1 MNKISN
7 TFISNHA
14 CFLHM
19 TEVVSKCFRCNLVFR
34 DESLAA
40 LHREIMN
47 HSTTR
52 VRVQATPASQ

>member
-1 MNKISN
+1 
-7 TFISNHA
+7 
-14 CFLHM
+14 M

-40 LHREIMN
+40 IHREIMN